1 MAIDK
6 STYLDENGYPGTRQ
20 WDGSWDGG
28 DTAAIMG
35 TVDSFDNRVL
45 HVPAPFGI
53 DGIPLRHPD
62 TSRWYG
68 QQDRFSRDQLV
79 GMLCSCLNVAHR
91 EYSFLKAHKKKF
103 FLTAWNT
110 RGNGEMDMP
119 KKFPDTTGPEVWALW
134 LRILRPW
141 WAKLVLPIL
150 DLETLINTFL
160 WRYIRKDNV
169 ARNQMLVCLM
179 IQKHSPTWVG
189 WLAYKLLPWEDLL
202 TRWEN
207 HCKAVGEY
215 PTYDLFREAYEASKH
230 G

>member
-1 MAIDK
+1 MDK
-6 STYLDENGYPGTRQ
+6 SSYLDENGYPGTRQ

-35 TVDSFDNRVL
+35 TVRTL
-45 HVPAPFGI
+45 VPTSSLIEFTMDYPWNQEYDQPI
-53 DGIPLRHPD
+53 RHPD
-62 TSRWYG
+62 TTKWYS
-68 QQDRFSRDQLV
+68 QPWNFSRDQLV
-79 GMLCSCLNVAHR
+79 PVLCSLILGPAR
-91 EYSFLKAHKKKF
+91 EAELSRLLAAHKKRL
-103 FLTAWNT
+103 FLSSWN
-110 RGNGEMDMP
+110 GDL
-119 KKFPDTTGPEVWALW
+119 TTLEVWALW

-141 WAKLVLPIL
+141 WAKLVLPVL
-150 DLETLINTFL
+150 DLETLVNTFL
-160 WRYIRKDNV
+160 WRWVRKDNV

-215 PTYDLFREAYEASKH
+215 PTYDLFRNAYEESKR